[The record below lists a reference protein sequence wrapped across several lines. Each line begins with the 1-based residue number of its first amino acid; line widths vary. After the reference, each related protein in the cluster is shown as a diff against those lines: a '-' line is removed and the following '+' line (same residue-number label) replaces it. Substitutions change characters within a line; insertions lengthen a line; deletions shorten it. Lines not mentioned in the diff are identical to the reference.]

1 MQAEKDDQ
9 QRVRQRPERAGGEAC
24 KTGEPS
30 LGALHALQAHL
41 DCPLPPAPASMRPR
55 LIAAENSLPASRYL
69 KRISEVIHERCLSSA
84 TWEAADEPS
93 TRLIKLANP

>member
-1 MQAEKDDQ
+1 MRPRLIAAENLCAVDAYG
-9 QRVRQRPERAGGEAC
+9 RA
-24 KTGEPS
+24 
-30 LGALHALQAHL
+30 AL
-41 DCPLPPAPASMRPR
+41 ASMRPR